1 MNKNH
6 IPFACAKSIYD
17 VDVSFYKAFSIT
29 TLFVDLDN
37 TLDSYKQATATNRA
51 KELKQR
57 LEKEEIRIIIVSN
70 NTSKRVSLYAN
81 SLGVEYVNSIGKPF
95 ALGLNRA
102 MKRLGLKKERVMLI
116 GDQTTTD
123 VPCGNRAGIKTLL
136 VDKLVD
142 EDQWTTKFNRIFDK
156 RRREK
161 LKKQNLLIDWRNK

>member
-6 IPFACAKSIYD
+6 IPFAYGKSIYD
-17 VDVSFYKAFSIT
+17 VDISFYKAFSID

-37 TLDSYKQATATNRA
+37 TLDSYKQETASDRA
-51 KELKQR
+51 KDLKQR
-57 LEKEEIRIIIVSN
+57 LEREGIRMIIVSN

-95 ALGLNRA
+95 AFGLNKA
-102 MKRLGLKKERVMLI
+102 IKRLGLAKERVMLI

-123 VPCGNRAGIKTLL
+123 IPCGNHAGIKTLL

-142 EDQWTTKFNRIFDK
+142 DDQWTTRFNRIFDK
-156 RRREK
+156 RRRER
-161 LKKQNLLIDWRNK
+161 LKEKKLLIDWRNK